1 MSRETNP
8 DSKVHEANMGPTWV
22 LSAPDG
28 PHAGPMNLAIRELI
42 IRSRTDLLLVFCQ
55 TITWTD
61 ADLMSILPLG
71 ILFNIFIYKILK
83 IETLSYEKTSAKW
96 RPFCF
101 GLSVFP
107 VTIWAHNAALD
118 VTVRIM
124 HQLWSL
130 KNAHELLNLRALK
143 ISMLYKNHIF
153 QCKGKIFCVEFQRLP
168 LKFQTKYLT
177 HTLKDVDFIH
187 RWNLKAFRFKSSY
200 VFLKRSPEL
209 HEPVPRGLD
218 MQGNT
223 WHFCRWAKWPTCWKR
238 HFLIHFWDTN
248 GTDVAGDHIIK
259 MAWCWTGNKPLPEP
273 TTTQIYWRIY
283 ASPCHDVFMYRA
295 RISYN
300 LAGVADSAFN
310 RILWKV
316 CLSFDSPGSYLPL
329 YSLNGN
335 HDDVIKW
342 KHFPCYWPFV
352 PGIHRWSVNSPHKGQ
367 WHGALMFSL
376 TCVLNKRLNKQYWG
390 WWFET
395 PSRSLWR
402 HCNEAL
408 PPGLT

>member
-1 MSRETNP
+1 MS
-8 DSKVHEANMGPTWV
+8 
-22 LSAPDG
+22 
-28 PHAGPMNLAIRELI
+28 
-42 IRSRTDLLLVFCQ
+42 VF
-55 TITWTD
+55 
-61 ADLMSILPLG
+61 
-71 ILFNIFIYKILK
+71 
-83 IETLSYEKTSAKW
+83 ETLPWTA
-96 RPFCF
+96 
-101 GLSVFP
+101 
-107 VTIWAHNAALD
+107 
-118 VTVRIM
+118 
-124 HQLWSL
+124 
-130 KNAHELLNLRALK
+130 RA
-143 ISMLYKNHIF
+143 
-153 QCKGKIFCVEFQRLP
+153 
-168 LKFQTKYLT
+168 
-177 HTLKDVDFIH
+177 
-187 RWNLKAFRFKSSY
+187 
-200 VFLKRSPEL
+200 
-209 HEPVPRGLD
+209 LD

-259 MAWCWTGNKPLPEP
+259 MAWCSTGNKPLPEP

-300 LAGVADSAFN
+300 LHVAGVADSAFN

-367 WHGALMFSL
+367 WHGALVFSL

-402 HCNEAL
+402 HCNSEIWQTSRQRCCRCASQISKWCDYVNVHPIL
-408 PPGLT
+408 RLRDLVLDITIKRLSTWRSRRWILSSSNIT